1 MIPLSAGGVFRQ
13 YGDGRFYKTPALK
26 ATLVGVSACSIL
38 YRVLAVRTNSPR
50 LLLWSVR
57 LWACPNAGVWLVAVL
72 ILIFCRPLE
81 RQVGAGKF
89 TRHLFSSV
97 VGGLV
102 LAASIYAGSVYNDN
116 FLPIPPGAI
125 FHVMTGSLA
134 WLYYCTVFPLH
145 TLTPLPFLTVTS
157 NTILYLLTGIFSC
170 SSPEAGLLTFCGL
183 VGATIQQGL
192 GSLPLPSLPPR
203 LVTWIS
209 HLLDTEGAPPATLS
223 GATLAVQRE
232 QRMDQLE
239 QMMAS
244 FQHNRLR
251 VVLQRN
257 TQQRPS
263 PSPEQVAQ
271 LVVMGFPQNEVR
283 QALVAT
289 GNDTAAAVQLLTSRN
304 LPPHS

>member
-125 FHVMTGSLA
+125 L
-134 WLYYCTVFPLH
+134 
-145 TLTPLPFLTVTS
+145 
-157 NTILYLLTGIFSC
+157 
-170 SSPEAGLLTFCGL
+170 
-183 VGATIQQGL
+183 
-192 GSLPLPSLPPR
+192 
-203 LVTWIS
+203 
-209 HLLDTEGAPPATLS
+209 
-223 GATLAVQRE
+223 
-232 QRMDQLE
+232 
-239 QMMAS
+239 
-244 FQHNRLR
+244 
-251 VVLQRN
+251 
-257 TQQRPS
+257 
-263 PSPEQVAQ
+263 
-271 LVVMGFPQNEVR
+271 
-283 QALVAT
+283 
-289 GNDTAAAVQLLTSRN
+289 
-304 LPPHS
+304 